1 MAFTK
6 LNRKQTNTLRPGF
19 TLVEMLVSVTLVLLM
34 MTMFTSIFQMA
45 TNSVTVQRGIAEND
59 QAARSFTTALRAD
72 FAKRSMRFGQPYYPT
87 EFEATS
93 PTPFGDRAGYLYV
106 SANDMNSWQDDLLQF
121 TVNVSQS
128 QEESDDTRY
137 FGAAE
142 LLYDLAADPAFG
154 NTPRATTLRFNPN
167 QPDADDAN
175 LSANQVTSSSA
186 AEISYFVRNGG
197 LYRRV
202 MLLREPLPVA
212 GEELAIQ
219 PTSTLGGNAYVQ
231 PGPSNSATEFGGA
244 FMYVGNVLAVQQTD
258 PSDLNHFALA
268 AADNAPIAWGIT
280 ATNDL
285 WRHFDISAVP
295 TLPATAPFLPLN
307 ASFVGIDALDNSLPA
322 SATALGNPAF
332 RFGFNR
338 VTGFSREH
346 DNPTNMLF
354 MGRFLQ
360 AETSHTYFN
369 YPLGASRIEADETPL
384 SSSTSVGAV
393 NSALSALNLGTDFL
407 GDDGAGGD
415 ANGNPMD
422 LAGTHLHLN
431 QTTGVVTELQ
441 GTTGRGGIRR
451 VEDLLLSNVH
461 GMKVEIWDSRLKRYV
476 SPSHSSLSQVST
488 GSGLQLVVGD
498 YHSARNLNLRYGPHG
513 PRGLALASANNH
525 VFDTWNPT
533 TWVDYDGDSVRDI
546 NEVSPPFIPY
556 RYYPPRQNDAAVAT
570 GGSYSAACGPG
581 PSPTGM
587 PSPYDEFD
595 PETGLNQKNKGY
607 WVPSDFSDIDPANW
621 VYHNYS
627 VGDVVFAPIVDNA
640 PVGTFDWDI
649 DTIPSQGFQIAFV
662 CVQDGYAGSAPP
674 AFPSVAGQRF
684 SDRQDALAAGTP
696 AVWRSID
703 NRRPLRSIRVTVQFY
718 DQKTEKL
725 RQLALVLPVTTER

>member
-6 LNRKQTNTLRPGF
+6 LNRKQANTLRPGF

-219 PTSTLGGNAYVQ
+219 PTSTIGGNAYVQ
-231 PGPSNSATEFGGA
+231 SGVFT
-244 FMYVGNVLAVQQTD
+244 YVGTPLNIQQTD
-258 PSDLNHFALA
+258 SGDTNHFALA
-268 AADNAPIAWGIT
+268 TGDSAPPDWKVT

-295 TLPATAPFLPLN
+295 IMPATAPFLPLN
-307 ASFVGIDALDNSLPA
+307 ASFVGIDALDNSLLG
-322 SATALGNPAF
+322 SATVLGNPAF

-346 DNPTNMLF
+346 DNATNLLF
-354 MGRFLQ
+354 IGRFVQ
-360 AETSHTYFN
+360 AETSHPDFN
-369 YPLGASRIEADETPL
+369 YPLAASRIEPDAD
-384 SSSTSVGAV
+384 
-393 NSALSALNLGTDFL
+393 SAGDGTVDFGNIDISNFNQGTNFL
-407 GDDGAGGD
+407 GGG
-415 ANGNPMD
+415 NGNPMD
-422 LAGTHLHLN
+422 LAGTSLN
-431 QTTGVVTELQ
+431 LDQKTGVISQLA
-441 GTTGRGGIRR
+441 GATGRGGIRR

-476 SPSHSSLSQVST
+476 SPSHGSRTQLANAT
-488 GSGLQLVVGD
+488 GLPESYGD
-498 YHSARNLNLRYGPHG
+498 YHFLRNLNLRYGPHG

-525 VFDTWNPT
+525 VFDTWNPN
-533 TWVDYDGDSVRDI
+533 TWVDYDGDSVRDL

-556 RYYPPRQNDAAVAT
+556 RYYPPRQNDGTVPT

-587 PSPYDEFD
+587 PSPYNEFD

-607 WVPSDFSDIDPANW
+607 WVPSDFSDIDPTNW
-621 VYHNYS
+621 IYHNYT